1 MRAPSS
7 EQRTKLGCAA
17 EVAPR
22 SPCVSPTLSAGRTA
36 PAESSLTTSWFWV
49 QPVRRLVQSRT
60 DFARSGPLS
69 PTSTQ
74 ACGMTKHHPQSTRF
88 GRRWQAIQRSAGAPS
103 RGSDRPRHRESVTT
117 KSTGSARNRAI
128 YVTSSVVS
136 PRSRHRGPSR
146 QGLER
151 VRASGRGPRA
161 SCSSGTG
168 APHPHRH
175 TDDSRASRARPVRL
189 HWSAVSPPAPARQR
203 RLARLASSR
212 TLRGPCSADRS
223 PPCSDHD
230 RRELGAVQ
238 Q

>member
-136 PRSRHRGPSR
+136 PRSRHRAVDWS
-146 QGLER
+146 EF
-151 VRASGRGPRA
+151 
-161 SCSSGTG
+161 
-168 APHPHRH
+168 
-175 TDDSRASRARPVRL
+175 ARPVEALGHPVRL
-189 HWSAVSPPAPARQR
+189 ELVRRILTGTQTTAELLELDQFASTGQLYHHLRQLVSAGWLVSPRRGHYEVPAPRIVPLLVLTMIA
-203 RLARLASSR
+203 AS
-212 TLRGPCSADRS
+212 
-223 PPCSDHD
+223 
-230 RRELGAVQ
+230 
-238 Q
+238 